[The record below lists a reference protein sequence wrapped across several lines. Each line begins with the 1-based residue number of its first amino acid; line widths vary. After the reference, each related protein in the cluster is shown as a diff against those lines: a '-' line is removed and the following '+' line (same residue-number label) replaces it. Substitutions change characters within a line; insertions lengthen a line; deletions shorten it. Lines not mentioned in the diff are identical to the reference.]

1 MSESVSKMKPSSE
14 MKSTNFLIFVLL
26 IKLNSATHEKK
37 EPSILNQLSDLL
49 SSCPM
54 YTIFS
59 FVSLVSLILVFIIF
73 MVVPG
78 LNNLFGKII
87 MSNVVSIA
95 LYTTSFLA
103 WNNIYFERGNICKIF
118 GYFYYF
124 SATSM
129 FSWMTVLSF
138 HLFCST
144 LDCLPCARGFM
155 LYSVMGWGSGMVLTL
170 GLFCLEIFLPSDSDF
185 NPAMGDFVNGC
196 FISSE
201 GNKSLFLFGIPTLVM
216 MIINISFFIIIII
229 SNIRDKQKLK
239 QLESAMR

>member
-1 MSESVSKMKPSSE
+1 
-14 MKSTNFLIFVLL
+14 
-26 IKLNSATHEKK
+26 
-37 EPSILNQLSDLL
+37 
-49 SSCPM
+49 M

-95 LYTTSFLA
+95 LYATSFLA
-103 WNNIYFERGNICKIF
+103 WNNIYFEKGNICKVF

-144 LDCLPCARGFM
+144 LDCLPCARGFL

-170 GLFCLEIFLPSDSDF
+170 GLFFHEIFLPSDSDF
-185 NPAMGDFVNGC
+185 NPGMGDRCC

-201 GNKSLFLFGIPTLVM
+201 GNKSLFLYCIPTLVM

-239 QLESAMR
+239 QLESTMR